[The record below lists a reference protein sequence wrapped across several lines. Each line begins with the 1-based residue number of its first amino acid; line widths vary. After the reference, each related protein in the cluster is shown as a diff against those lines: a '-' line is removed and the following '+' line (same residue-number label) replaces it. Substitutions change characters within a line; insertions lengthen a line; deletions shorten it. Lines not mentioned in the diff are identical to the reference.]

1 MLEASTMSKAYNDAE
16 PSQKVKYNLESVLK
30 RNSNIC

>member
-1 MLEASTMSKAYNDAE
+1 MLEAKTISKAYNDAE
-16 PSQKVKYNLESVLK
+16 PSQKVKCNLKSVLK